1 MDKKDQFQ
9 APRILPGMLA
19 VLLSGALRLRS
30 GWVGKL
36 HRGGLEVF
44 LSLFTVYL
52 KKRLWSEVGSGV
64 GMGVGGCSLGKKVIV
79 FPNSTS
85 DSDGH
90 YNLFKWTVF
99 LSAVFLFERQK
110 TVSATSFLPA
120 CHQSP

>member
-30 GWVGKL
+30 GWVGKI

-64 GMGVGGCSLGKKVIV
+64 GMGVGGCSLGKKVTV

-85 DSDGH
+85 DSDGR
-90 YNLFKWTVF
+90 YNLFKWTQF
-99 LSAVFLFERQK
+99 F
-110 TVSATSFLPA
+110 
-120 CHQSP
+120 